1 MVDPGFHSECDVAAL
16 VYGQKD
22 DPDVL
27 LRTFARRLIE
37 EGFDVLG
44 VVQRRSGID
53 VEGPSPVKFVLLPDE
68 ESCKR
73 PYEVPNDV
81 DCLIHLEDVAA
92 RLASA
97 LRRRPDLLVLNRYGS
112 MEVAGA
118 GLLDVLSVA
127 IELEIPVV
135 IAVPE
140 ALFGRWLNLANGLA
154 VRLQPNLD
162 ALNRWWRSLRRF
174 PGRGDNCGSICEMFK

>member
-1 MVDPGFHSECDVAAL
+1 MVNPGFHSECDVAAL

-27 LRTFARRLIE
+27 LRSFALRLIE

-44 VVQRRSGID
+44 VVQRRSGAD
-53 VEGPSPVKFVLLPDE
+53 VGSASPVKFVLLPDE
-68 ESCKR
+68 ESRER
-73 PYEVPNDV
+73 PNEVPDGV
-81 DCLIHLEDVAA
+81 DCTIRLEDVAA
-92 RLASA
+92 RLATA

-127 IELEIPVV
+127 IELEIPVA

-154 VRLQPNLD
+154 VKLQPNLD

-174 PGRGDNCGSICEMFK
+174 PSRRDNQGSICEMFK